1 MGVPPLRQAIAV
13 TSAIYTAG
21 LTKRYDE
28 VAVVDGLDLD
38 IQTGEIFGLL
48 GPNGA
53 GKTTTILMLLGL
65 TEPTAGSMEVLGL
78 DPRRNPLDV
87 KRHVGY
93 LPDAVG
99 FYDDLT
105 GRQNLRFT
113 ARLNHIDDAET
124 RIDELL
130 EEVGLAAAADQR
142 AGEYSRGMKQRLG
155 LADALVKDPSILIL
169 DEPTTAIDPE
179 GVAEILDLIRGL
191 AVNQDVTVLLS
202 SHLLNQVQAVCDRV
216 AIFVAGSVVAQ
227 GQPHELAAEQVGHAR
242 VEFRF
247 AGDAQAAFEK
257 LEEIETVE
265 DVIHGRLPGSWIATL
280 DIGTLPAT
288 VSNLVSGGAELTGV
302 RRVDEDLDA
311 IYRRYFERKEV
322 AV

>member
-1 MGVPPLRQAIAV
+1 VA
-13 TSAIYTAG
+13 SAIHTVG
-21 LTKRYDE
+21 LTKRYED
-28 VAVVDGLDLD
+28 VTVVDGLDLD
-38 IQTGEIFGLL
+38 IATGEVFGLL

-65 TEPTAGSMEVLGL
+65 TEPTSGAMEILGL

-87 KRHVGY
+87 KRRVGY

-113 ARLNHIDDAET
+113 ARLNRIDDMDD
-124 RIDELL
+124 RIEALL
-130 EEVGLAAAADQR
+130 AQVGLEHAADQP

-179 GVAEILDLIRGL
+179 GVAEILDLIRRL
-191 AVNQDVTVLLS
+191 AVEEQVTVLLS

-227 GQPHELAAEQVGHAR
+227 GTPHDLAADQIGHVR

-247 AGDAQAAFEK
+247 AGDIDRSRTK
-257 LEEIETVE
+257 LGQIEAVE
-265 DVIHGRLPGSWIATL
+265 DVTLGRVPNSLIATL
-280 DIGTLPAT
+280 DVGTLPGT
-288 VSNLVSGGAELTGV
+288 VNELVTGGSQIVGV

-311 IYRRYFERKEV
+311 IYRRYFETREEV
-322 AV
+322 IA

>member
-1 MGVPPLRQAIAV
+1 MTRAIRTV
-13 TSAIYTAG
+13 G
-21 LTKRYDE
+21 LTKRYDAT
-28 VAVVDGLDLD
+28 AVVDRLDLD
-38 IQTGEIFGLL
+38 IATGEVFGLL

-65 TEPTAGSMEVLGL
+65 TEPSSGSMEILGL
-78 DPRRNPLDV
+78 DPLRHPLDV
-87 KRHVGY
+87 KRRVGY

-113 ARLNHIDDAET
+113 ARLNRIDDMDG
-124 RIDELL
+124 RIEALL
-130 EEVGLAAAADQR
+130 EEVGLESAADQP

-179 GVAEILDLIRGL
+179 GVAEILDLIRRL
-191 AVNQDVTVLLS
+191 AVEEQVTVLLS

-227 GQPHELAAEQVGHAR
+227 GTPHDLAAEQVGHVR

-247 AGDAQAAFEK
+247 ADDVDRARARLDQIGV
-257 LEEIETVE
+257 VE
-265 DVIHGRLPGSWIATL
+265 DVTLGSVPNSLVATL
-280 DIGTLPAT
+280 DVGTLPGT
-288 VSNLVSGGAELTGV
+288 VNELVAGGAQIVGV
-302 RRVDEDLDA
+302 RRVDDDLDA
-311 IYRRYFERKEV
+311 IYRRYFEKREEV
-322 AV
+322 TA

>member
-1 MGVPPLRQAIAV
+1 MTVATAIH
-13 TSAIYTAG
+13 TAG
-21 LTKRYDE
+21 LTKRYE
-28 VAVVDGLDLD
+28 ETTVVDRLDLD
-38 IQTGEIFGLL
+38 IATGEVFGLL

-65 TEPTAGSMEVLGL
+65 TEPSAGSMEVLGM
-78 DPRRNPLDV
+78 DPRRHPLEV
-87 KRHVGY
+87 KRRVGY

-99 FYDDLT
+99 FYDNLT

-113 ARLNHIDDAET
+113 ARLNQIEDMEH
-124 RIDELL
+124 RIEGLL
-130 EEVGLAAAADQR
+130 DEVGLGSAADR
-142 AGEYSRGMKQRLG
+142 PAGEYSRGMKQRLG

-179 GVAEILDLIRGL
+179 GVAEILDQIRSL
-191 AVNQDVTVLLS
+191 AVEKDVTVLLS
-202 SHLLNQVQAVCDRV
+202 SHLLNQVQSVCDRV

-227 GQPHELAAEQVGHAR
+227 GTPHQLAAEQVGHAR

-247 AGDAQAAFEK
+247 GGRADEGRRR
-257 LEEIETVE
+257 LEAMDTVA
-265 DVIHGRLPGSWIATL
+265 DVIHGKVPDSWIASL
-280 DIGTLPAT
+280 DIGTLPET
-288 VSNLVSGGAELTGV
+288 VRDLVAEGAEVTGV

-311 IYRRYFERKEV
+311 IYRRYFENKEV

>member
-1 MGVPPLRQAIAV
+1 MAN
-13 TSAIYTAG
+13 SAIRSVG
-21 LTKRYDE
+21 LTKQYDD
-28 VAVVDGLDLD
+28 VVVVDELDLT
-38 IQTGEIFGLL
+38 IEAGEVFGLL

-65 TEPTAGSMEVLGL
+65 TEPTSGSMEVLGM
-78 DPRRNPLDV
+78 DPRRHPLEV
-87 KRHVGY
+87 KRRVGY

-105 GRQNLRFT
+105 GRENLRFT
-113 ARLNHIDDAET
+113 AKLNQVEDAED
-124 RIDELL
+124 RIQGLL
-130 EEVGLAAAADQR
+130 TQVGLSAAADQPT
-142 AGEYSRGMKQRLG
+142 GEYSRGMKQRLG

-179 GVAEILDLIRGL
+179 GVAEMLDLIRQL
-191 AVNQDVTVLLS
+191 ATVKDVTVLLS

-216 AIFVAGSVVAQ
+216 AIFVDGRVVAL
-227 GQPHELAAEQVGHAR
+227 GTPHELAAQQVGHAR

-247 AGDAQAAFEK
+247 GDDAEAARAK
-257 LEEIETVE
+257 LAAIDTV
-265 DVIHGRLPGSWIATL
+265 DGVTHGRVPGSWIARL
-280 DIGTLPAT
+280 DIGTLPDT
-288 VSNLVSGGAELTGV
+288 VSRLVSEGAQVTGV

-311 IYRRYFERKEV
+311 IYRRYFEDKEV

>member
-1 MGVPPLRQAIAV
+1 MP
-13 TSAIYTAG
+13 SAIRTVG
-21 LTKRYDE
+21 LTKDYDE
-28 VAVVDGLDLD
+28 VTVVDGLDLD
-38 IQTGEIFGLL
+38 IDTGEVFGLL

-65 TEPTAGSMEVLGL
+65 TEPSAGSMEVLGL
-78 DPRRNPLDV
+78 DPRRHPLEV
-87 KRHVGY
+87 KRQVGY

-105 GRQNLRFT
+105 GRQNVKFT
-113 ARLNHIDDAET
+113 ARLNHIDDADA
-124 RIDELL
+124 RIDDLL
-130 EEVGLAAAADQR
+130 TQVGLAAAADQP

-179 GVAEILDLIRGL
+179 GVAEILDLIRAL
-191 AVNQDVTVLLS
+191 AVEEDVTVLLS

-216 AIFVAGSVVAQ
+216 AIFVG
-227 GQPHELAAEQVGHAR
+227 GQVIASGRPDQLAAEQVGHAR

-247 AGDAQAAFEK
+247 DEKADAALGRLRE
-257 LEEIETVE
+257 LETVE
-265 DVIHGRLPGSWIATL
+265 DVIHGRVPGSWIATL
-280 DIGTLPAT
+280 DIGTLPET
-288 VSNLVSGGAELTGV
+288 VNRLVAEGSRLTGV

-311 IYRRYFERKEV
+311 IYRRYFEGEEV
-322 AV
+322 PV

>member
-1 MGVPPLRQAIAV
+1 MPGAIR
-13 TSAIYTAG
+13 TDG

-28 VAVVDGLDLD
+28 VTVVNDLDLD
-38 IQTGEIFGLL
+38 VETGEVFGLL

-65 TEPTAGSMEVLGL
+65 TEPSSGSMEVLGL
-78 DPRRNPLDV
+78 DPRRHPLEI
-87 KRHVGY
+87 KRRVGY

-113 ARLNHIDDAET
+113 ARLNHIDDADS
-124 RIDELL
+124 RIEQLL
-130 EEVGLAAAADQR
+130 EVVGLSRAADQR
-142 AGEYSRGMKQRLG
+142 SGEYSRGMKQRLG

-179 GVAEILDLIRGL
+179 GVAEILDLIRSL
-191 AVNQDVTVLLS
+191 AAEENVTILLS

-216 AIFVAGSVVAQ
+216 AIFVSGTVVAL
-227 GQPHELAAEQVGHAR
+227 GTPHDLAAEQVGNAR

-247 AGDAQAAFEK
+247 AGDAAGSAAA
-257 LEEIETVE
+257 LEQMDAVREVAP
-265 DVIHGRLPGSWIATL
+265 GRVPGSWIATL
-280 DIGTLPAT
+280 DLGTLPDT
-288 VSNLVSGGAELTGV
+288 VTRLVSHGAAVTGV

-311 IYRRYFERKEV
+311 IYRRYFEKQEV
-322 AV
+322 PA

>member
-1 MGVPPLRQAIAV
+1 MA
-13 TSAIYTAG
+13 SAIRTID

-28 VAVVDGLDLD
+28 ATVVNGLDLD
-38 IQTGEIFGLL
+38 IETGEVFGLL

-65 TEPTAGSMEVLGL
+65 TEPSSGSMEILGL
-78 DPRRNPLDV
+78 DPRRHPLEV
-87 KRHVGY
+87 KRRVGY

-113 ARLNHIDDAET
+113 ARLNQIDDMDHT
-124 RIDELL
+124 IDDLL
-130 EEVGLAAAADQR
+130 GQVGLQAAADQP

-155 LADALVKDPSILIL
+155 MADALVKDPSILIL

-179 GVAEILDLIRGL
+179 GVAEILDMIRRL
-191 AVNQDVTVLLS
+191 AVEKQVTVLLS

-227 GQPHELAAEQVGHAR
+227 GTPHDLAAEQVGHVR

-247 AGDAQAAFEK
+247 AGDVATARSRLGQIA
-257 LEEIETVE
+257 TVD
-265 DVIHGRLPGSWIATL
+265 DVIVGRVPNSLIATL
-280 DIGTLPAT
+280 DPGTLADT
-288 VSNLVSGGAELTGV
+288 VNGLVSGGSKLVGV
-302 RRVDEDLDA
+302 RRVDDDLDA
-311 IYRRYFERKEV
+311 IYRRYFETREEV
-322 AV
+322 TA